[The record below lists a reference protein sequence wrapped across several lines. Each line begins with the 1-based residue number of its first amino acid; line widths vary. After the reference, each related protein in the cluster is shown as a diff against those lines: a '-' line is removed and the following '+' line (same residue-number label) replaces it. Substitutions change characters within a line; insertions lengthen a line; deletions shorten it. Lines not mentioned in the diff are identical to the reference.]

1 MSGFDDVMHH
11 FNHHRDEIKTWLE
24 GLRKDAQ
31 LPLYGSFDIRDAGWK
46 ASVVDAN
53 AFPAGF
59 NNISPEDYPFL
70 AAGFVEHLHSYL
82 PNGGRVL
89 LWPEA
94 HTRNDAYL
102 ENVFVLRELLESNDI
117 TVHVGTDE
125 LPPMEI
131 DVSGGILQLGQVDI
145 EKESILVDG
154 NPIDLIVLN
163 SDLTTGPLLIDS
175 VPILPV
181 PSMGWYN
188 RSKCEHFEHVKSL
201 VHQLAEMLG
210 IDPWLIGPWGF
221 VSRGRCLEEAE
232 CRERLAAEIE
242 LGLDFISSKY
252 SEHGIDATPS
262 LFMKN
267 DRGTYGLGILRIDS
281 PEDILNLSK
290 RKMNRLTYG
299 RGGVQAE
306 DFLLQEAV
314 PTHLRSGSG
323 VIEPVGY
330 GVNGLVLSWF
340 HRFNLKHGPLDNL
353 NTPST
358 SFILDSDLDGESV
371 QQILDRRFLHRTL
384 AEISMIAM
392 TLEAADHS
400 ESGSD

>member
-1 MSGFDDVMHH
+1 MSAFDDVMHH
-11 FNHHRDEIKTWLE
+11 FEHHHDEIKTWLE
-24 GLRKDAQ
+24 ELRKESS

-59 NNISPEDYPFL
+59 NNISPEDYPAVSTAF
-70 AAGFVEHLHSYL
+70 AEYLHPLL

-102 ENVFVLRELLESNDI
+102 ENVFVLRELLESKDI
-117 TVHVGTDE
+117 TVLVGTDE

-131 DVSGGILQLGQVDI
+131 DVHEGILHFGQVDVKQ
-145 EKESILVDG
+145 EAVLVDG
-154 NPIDLIVLN
+154 NPIDIILLN
-163 SDLTTGPLLIDS
+163 SDLTTGPLLVDG
-175 VPILPV
+175 VPIHPT

-188 RSKCEHFEHVKSL
+188 RSKCEHFEHVKTL

-221 VSRGRCLEEAE
+221 VSRGRCLEEVE

-252 SEHGIDATPS
+252 KEHGIDENPS

-299 RGGVQAE
+299 RGGIQAE

-314 PTHLRSGSG
+314 PTHLRSNGG

-340 HRFNLKHGPLDNL
+340 YRLNMKHGPLDNL
-353 NTPST
+353 NTPSS
-358 SFILDSDLDGESV
+358 SFILDSELDRDSA
-371 QQILDRRFLHRTL
+371 QQILNRRFLHRTL

-392 TLEAADHS
+392 TLEAEDHS
-400 ESGSD
+400 VSDSD

>member
-1 MSGFDDVMHH
+1 MSGFDDAMYH
-11 FNHHRDEIKTWLE
+11 FEHRRDEIKTWLFE
-24 GLRKDAQ
+24 LRKKAS
-31 LPLYGSFDIRDAGWK
+31 LPFYGSFDIRDAGWK
-46 ASVVDAN
+46 VSVVDAN

-59 NNISPEDYPFL
+59 NNIDPQDYPVL
-70 AAGFVEHLHSYL
+70 ASGFSDYLHSVL
-82 PNGGRVL
+82 PNGGRIL

-102 ENVFVLRELLESNDI
+102 ENVFVLSNLLRSDGI
-117 TVHVGTDE
+117 TVLVGTDE
-125 LPPMEI
+125 LPPM
-131 DVSGGILQLGQVDI
+131 DVEVQGGILQLSQVDV
-145 EKESILVDG
+145 EEDCVLVDG
-154 NPIDLIVLN
+154 SPIDIILLN

-175 VPILPV
+175 VPIHPV

-188 RSKCEHFEHVKSL
+188 RSKCEHFEHVKDL

-221 VSRGRCLEEAE
+221 VSRGRCLEELE

-242 LGLDFISSKY
+242 LGLEFISGKY
-252 SEHGIDATPS
+252 DEHGIDANPS

-267 DRGTYGLGILRIDS
+267 DRGTYGLGILRIDRA
-281 PEDILNLSK
+281 EEILNLSK

-314 PTHLRSGSG
+314 PTHLLSDGA

-340 HRFNLKHGPLDNL
+340 HRMNRKHGPLDNL

-358 SFILDSDLDGESV
+358 SFILDSELDEESS
-371 QQILDRRFLHRTL
+371 QNILSRRFLHRTL

-392 TLEAADHS
+392 TLEAANHS
-400 ESGSD
+400 ESDSD

>member
-1 MSGFDDVMHH
+1 
-11 FNHHRDEIKTWLE
+11 
-24 GLRKDAQ
+24 
-31 LPLYGSFDIRDAGWK
+31 
-46 ASVVDAN
+46 
-53 AFPAGF
+53 
-59 NNISPEDYPFL
+59 EDYPALSTAF
-70 AAGFVEHLHSYL
+70 AEHLHPLL

-94 HTRNDAYL
+94 HTRNNAYL
-102 ENVFVLRELLESNDI
+102 ENVFVLRELLESKDI
-117 TVHVGTDE
+117 TVFVGTDE
-125 LPPMEI
+125 LLPVEI
-131 DVSGGILQLGQVDI
+131 DVHGGILQFCQVDV
-145 EKESILVDG
+145 EQDGVFVDG
-154 NPIDLIVLN
+154 DPIDLILLN
-163 SDLTTGPLLIDS
+163 SDLTAGPLLIDS
-175 VPILPV
+175 VPIRPV
-181 PSMGWYN
+181 PSMGWFN
-188 RSKCEHFEHVKSL
+188 RSKCEHFEHVKTL

-221 VSRGRCLEEAE
+221 VSRGRCLEEIE

-252 SEHGIDATPS
+252 KEHGIDGNPS

-281 PEDILNLSK
+281 PEEILNLSK

-314 PTHLRSGSG
+314 PTHLRSNGG

-340 HRFNLKHGPLDNL
+340 HRLNLKHGPIDNL

-358 SFILDSDLDGESV
+358 SFIVDSELDEDSAQYL
-371 QQILDRRFLHRTL
+371 LNRRILHRTL

-392 TLEAADHS
+392 TLEVKDH
-400 ESGSD
+400 SGSDSD

>member
-1 MSGFDDVMHH
+1 MSGFDDAMYH
-11 FNHHRDEIKTWLE
+11 FEHRRDEIKTWLGE
-24 GLRKDAQ
+24 LRKNAS

-59 NNISPEDYPFL
+59 NNIDAADYQIL
-70 AAGFVEHLHSYL
+70 ASSFSEYLHSVL
-82 PNGGRVL
+82 PNGGNVL

-94 HTRNDAYL
+94 HTRNDSYL
-102 ENVFVLRELLESNDI
+102 KNVFVLSNLIKSDGI
-117 TVHVGTDE
+117 SVLIGTDE
-125 LPPMEI
+125 LPAMDLDVGDGILKLSQI
-131 DVSGGILQLGQVDI
+131 DVENDKVLA
-145 EKESILVDG
+145 DG
-154 NPIDLIVLN
+154 NPIDLIFLN

-175 VPILPV
+175 VPIHPI

-188 RSKCEHFEHVKSL
+188 RSKCEHFEHVKNL

-221 VSRGRCLEEAE
+221 VSRGRCLEEQE
-232 CRERLAAEIE
+232 CRERLAAEIDA
-242 LGLDFISSKY
+242 GLDFIAGKY
-252 SEHGIDATPS
+252 NEHGINAAPS

-281 PEDILNLSK
+281 PEEILNLSK

-299 RGGVQAE
+299 RGGLQAE

-314 PTHLRSGSG
+314 PTHLLSQGA

-340 HRFNLKHGPLDNL
+340 HRMNRKHGPLDNL

-358 SFILDSDLDGESV
+358 SFILDSDLDEESRKK
-371 QQILDRRFLHRTL
+371 ILSRRFLHQTL

-392 TLEAADHS
+392 TLEAANH
-400 ESGSD
+400 SGSDSD

>member
-1 MSGFDDVMHH
+1 MTGFDDAMHL
-11 FNHHRDEIKTWLE
+11 FDTRRDDIKAWLFE
-24 GLRKDAQ
+24 LRKNAS

-59 NNISPEDYPFL
+59 NNIDSVDYPIL
-70 AAGFVEHLHSYL
+70 ASGFSEYLQSAL
-82 PNGGRVL
+82 PNGGRIL

-102 ENVFVLRELLESNDI
+102 ENVFVLSNLLKSEKI
-117 TVHVGTDE
+117 TVLVGTDE
-125 LPPMEI
+125 LPPMDL
-131 DVSGGILQLGQVDI
+131 DVLGGVLQLSQVDV
-145 EKESILVDG
+145 EENRVLVDG
-154 NPIDLIVLN
+154 SPIDLVLLN
-163 SDLTTGPLLIDS
+163 SDLTTGPLLIDT
-175 VPILPV
+175 VPIHPV

-188 RSKCEHFEHVKSL
+188 RSKCEHFEHVKDL
-201 VHQLAEMLG
+201 VHELAGMLG

-221 VSRGRCLEEAE
+221 VSRGRCLEEQE

-242 LGLDFISSKY
+242 LGLEFISGKY
-252 SEHGIDATPS
+252 HEHGIDATPS

-267 DRGTYGLGILRIDS
+267 DRGTYGLGILRIDA
-281 PEDILNLSK
+281 PEEVLNLSK

-299 RGGVQAE
+299 RGGVHAE

-314 PTHLRSGSG
+314 PTHLLNDGA

-330 GVNGLVLSWF
+330 GVNGLVVSWF
-340 HRFNLKHGPLDNL
+340 HRMNRKHGPLDNL

-358 SFILDSDLDGESV
+358 SFILDSELDEESSKK
-371 QQILDRRFLHRTL
+371 ILNRRFLHRTL

-392 TLEAADHS
+392 TLEAANHS